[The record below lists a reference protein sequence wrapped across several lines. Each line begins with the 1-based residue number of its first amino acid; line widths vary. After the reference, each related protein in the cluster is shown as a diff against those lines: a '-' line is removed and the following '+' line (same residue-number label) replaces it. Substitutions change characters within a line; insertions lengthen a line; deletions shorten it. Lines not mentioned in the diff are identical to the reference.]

1 VDVAGRRARGVAAW
15 FSAAHEPGG
24 PGHVLITS
32 RNPGWG
38 ELAAPVDV
46 DVLPRPDSAALLRTY
61 RPSLDEAD
69 ADQLTAALG
78 DLPLALAQ
86 AGGFLAETGMP
97 ASRYLG
103 LLATHAQ
110 ELLDQGAPDTRGDGA
125 RQAMT
130 ATSQSRLPTTSP

>member
-1 VDVAGRRARGVAAW
+1 
-15 FSAAHEPGG
+15 
-24 PGHVLITS
+24 
-32 RNPGWG
+32 
-38 ELAAPVDV
+38 
-46 DVLPRPDSAALLRTY
+46 
-61 RPSLDEAD
+61 
-69 ADQLTAALG
+69 
-78 DLPLALAQ
+78 LALAQ